1 MFFFS
6 FVTDR
11 EVDTQLKVRLQEKLT
26 DGRRRTYLSGNSTGL
41 VLILLC
47 KANMFSSIN
56 GH

>member
-1 MFFFS
+1 MQQKFRLREK
-6 FVTDR
+6 VTDG
-11 EVDTQLKVRLQEKLT
+11 KK
-26 DGRRRTYLSGNSTGL
+26 RTYLSGNSTGL